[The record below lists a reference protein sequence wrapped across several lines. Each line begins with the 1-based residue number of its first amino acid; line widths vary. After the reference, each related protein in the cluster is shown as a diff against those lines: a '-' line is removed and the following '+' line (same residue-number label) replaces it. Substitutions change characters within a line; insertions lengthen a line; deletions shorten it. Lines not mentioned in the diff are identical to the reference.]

1 MNSVIFAFSS
11 SGEGNGGGGFCSMA
25 ARAFRDQKVARK
37 SIMAKT
43 RVNLTPECG
52 IRSSAQRCG
61 DRIGAARLQPNSALL
76 LKRQADPA

>member
-1 MNSVIFAFSS
+1 
-11 SGEGNGGGGFCSMA
+11 MA

-61 DRIGAARLQPNSALL
+61 DRIDVARLQANSALL